1 MRKIPIDELVK
12 DPMFGSRAGLARA
25 LTKGGYKVSDKAIYQ
40 WDDYPTDRAIQIEEI
55 SRGKYPRE
63 RLRPDYFRSAKR

>member
-12 DPMFGSRAGLARA
+12 DPMFENRAGLARA
-25 LTKGGYKVSDKAIYQ
+25 LTEAGYKISDKAVYQ
-40 WDDYPTDRAIQIEEI
+40 WEDYPFERAIQIEEI

-63 RLRPDYFRSAKR
+63 RLRPDYFRSKR

>member
-12 DPMFGSRAGLARA
+12 DPMFKNRSGLARA
-25 LTKGGYKVSDKAIYQ
+25 LRDAGYKISDQAVYL
-40 WDDYPTDRAIQIEEI
+40 WEDYPTDRAIQIEEI

-63 RLRPDYFRSAKR
+63 RLRPDYFRAKR